1 MRYPLESVDDRMI
14 GLMRLILALSALL
27 IIYIDPSEP
36 DHNVAVTYGAL
47 FVYSLYSA
55 ALYFFSVRRIPL
67 LPNRITHWVD
77 IGCFLILVALS
88 SGTSSIFF
96 FFFFFAILV
105 ASFREGFTTG
115 VRITLASALLF
126 TVIGFATAPTG
137 PGFELNRFLMRPI
150 YLLVLGYMMAYWG
163 GCEIELKRRLS
174 LLKEV
179 TKLSNPRFDVSYT
192 IGSMLSKLQVFYD
205 AESCLLILVDP
216 QRFGPRLFRLERDQ
230 SAEAVRAERIPP
242 NVEKLLLS
250 LPEDIA
256 IVHKGKPRWRS
267 LRNDSDY
274 AFDLK
279 EKQECTA
286 KWLKA
291 STSLAAKLDMESF
304 VSVPLQY
311 RGRAI
316 GRLYLTARPRTFDNS
331 DVDFLMQITEQIMP
345 VIHNIQLLDR
355 FASNAAEQER
365 QRLARDIHDS
375 VIQPYIGL
383 QYKLAAIRNK
393 VTAGI
398 GVADEIE
405 HLFQMTVDE
414 VSGLRGFVRDLKDSD
429 GRDDNFLSAVRRF
442 AAQFADNYDLDIQVE
457 SKGEINVNDRLAAEL
472 IRIVHEGLS
481 NIRKHTAATTS
492 KITLERAGTSLQ
504 LRIENDDARADDKP
518 CVAFIPSSITERA
531 EELGGHVRVER
542 GHEGRTVVKVEI
554 PL

>member
-1 MRYPLESVDDRMI
+1 MI

-55 ALYFFSVRRIPL
+55 ALYFFSVRRFPL

-77 IGCFLILVALS
+77 IGCFLIIVALS

-179 TKLSNPRFDVSYT
+179 TKLSTPRFDVSYT
-192 IGSMLSKLQVFYD
+192 IGSMLSKLQAFYD

-242 NVEKLLLS
+242 SVENLLLS

-279 EKQECTA
+279 GRQECTA

-331 DVDFLMQITEQIMP
+331 DVDFLMQIIEQILP

-405 HLFQMTVDE
+405 HLFQMTVNE

-429 GRDDNFLSAVRRF
+429 GREDNFLSAVRRF

-481 NIRKHTAATTS
+481 NVRKHTAATTS

-504 LRIENDDARADDKP
+504 FCIENDDARADDKP
-518 CVAFIPSSITERA
+518 CVAFIPSSIRERA
-531 EELGGHVRVER
+531 EELGGQVRVEQ